1 MGSLTSV
8 TVEHTIQVLLDNQS
22 PLLALTVMQTPLK
35 RRSRCGRLFGFLA
48 AVDDSALHHE
58 GDALEYADV
67 VEGIAGYGDDV
78 GIVAGL
84 ERA

>member
-8 TVEHTIQVLLDNQS
+8 TAEHTIQVLRDNQS
-22 PLLALTVMQTPLK
+22 LLLALTVMQRPLK
-35 RRSRCGRLFGFLA
+35 QPPGSRVLCCLA
-48 AVDDSALHHE
+48 AVDCPALHHE

-67 VEGIAGYGDDV
+67 VEGIAGDGDDV